1 MDSKELRGLMEAYS
15 KVYAPQE
22 VDEATAV
29 ASPAPGG
36 RGRKNSYTKEI
47 RTGTSTK
54 TSSKYSNVSDAKERM
69 KTPLSRY
76 DTPKM
81 QLKKEEYVDEAQY
94 TVPPQPQQRPAE
106 VRKAPKN
113 KLDPGATV
121 GTGIAAAY
129 VGNEIGKK
137 LLKKKPGVRGVFEE
151 ADVFDVVLE
160 FLQTEGFAETL
171 EEAKWIM
178 ANELDEE
185 DIDEIFEAYVDYR
198 KGKLPSGR
206 TPQQAAQS
214 RSELL
219 NAKERNRPAGKLDGT
234 FTRQQNQNRVSK
246 EMDKLTTSNPVN
258 RAVRRG
264 LGNMLS
270 GGQPSTDRHIKA
282 MDRRNRVAD
291 IKSAE
296 KKSRG

>member
-1 MDSKELRGLMEAYS
+1 MNAQELRNIQEAYNQ
-15 KVYAPQE
+15 VHQ

-47 RTGTSTK
+47 RTGASTK

-76 DTPKM
+76 DAPKM

-94 TVPPQPQQRPAE
+94 TAPPQPQQRPAE

-151 ADVFDVVLE
+151 ADVFDSILE
-160 FLQTEGFAETL
+160 YLVAEGYADNNQ
-171 EEAKWIM
+171 EALYIM
-178 ANELDEE
+178 ANLSE
-185 DIDEIFEAYVDYR
+185 DEILEYR
-198 KGKLPSGR
+198 KLAAAAVGGLMALNMMKPGMAPTGIKR
-206 TPQQAAQS
+206 QAPEPDKTELVSKADKEKKDAEERRQADLYAQS
-214 RSELL
+214 RVDQ
-219 NAKERNRPAGKLDGT
+219 A
-234 FTRQQNQNRVSK
+234 
-246 EMDKLTTSNPVN
+246 
-258 RAVRRG
+258 RRTG
-264 LGNMLS
+264 L
-270 GGQPSTDRHIKA
+270 IK
-282 MDRRNRVAD
+282 
-291 IKSAE
+291 
-296 KKSRG
+296 